1 MSSVELVLVFW
12 IVGTFVTVI
21 TFTIRCD
28 KLEKRIC
35 ELEKEK
41 SK

>member
-1 MSSVELVLVFW
+1 MSPVEWVFVLWFA
-12 IVGTFVTVI
+12 GTFVTVI

-28 KLEKRIC
+28 KLEERIC